1 MRLNLPVTDNEYRL
15 PSDEVII
22 TRTDAQGNIE
32 YANQAFFRSSGY
44 DRAEIIGQPQNIV
57 RHPDMPAAAFADMWA
72 TIRGG
77 TPWTGVVKNR
87 RKDGGFYW
95 VLANITPVFQDGK
108 PSGYLSV
115 RTAPTKAQVTA
126 AATLYADLKRDA
138 QSRWRLSGGE
148 AFRKGAAG
156 VVQRILRLPVVA
168 RLLVVQAAQVVLI
181 ALAAASATLW
191 TAPPVVTWSLA
202 GAAVAMCGAAACYLA
217 FNILQP
223 VMRLNRSA
231 LAVLSGQL
239 QHRFPECGDAQ
250 TRLLGRFLNQMNAR
264 LVGVLLDTRNSIERV
279 WQSSVGLA
287 SGNADLSE
295 RTEQQASAIEQ
306 TTATLAQITET
317 ARQNASDAER
327 AHQEGRSTADA
338 ASAAAGG
345 VRRSAS
351 LMEQVTTQSRRI
363 AEITS
368 VIDDIAIQTNL
379 LALNAAVEAARA
391 GQHGRG
397 FAVVAGEVRSLAQR
411 AEAAAKQI
419 KALIENSLEVVQASS
434 DAAISAGSEMD
445 RVEQSVSALTRT
457 ISAIA
462 NASRGQSVEI
472 EQTSAAVE
480 QMAHITQMNAAL
492 VEESAAAATGLK
504 QQAQAL
510 EDAVNVLAS

>member
-1 MRLNLPVTDNEYRL
+1 MRVNLPVTDKEYEL
-15 PSDEVII
+15 PSGEVII
-22 TRTDAQGNIE
+22 TRTDVRGNIE

-44 DRAEIIGQPQNIV
+44 DRAEIMGQPQNIV

-72 TIRGG
+72 AIRAG

-95 VLANITPVFQDGK
+95 VLANVTPIFQDGK

-115 RTAPTKAQVTA
+115 RIKPARAQIA
-126 AATLYADLKRDA
+126 AATRLYADLQRGA
-138 QSRWRLSGGE
+138 RSRWRLSGGE

-156 VVQRILRLPVVA
+156 VIQHMLRLPVVA
-168 RLLVVQAAQVVLI
+168 RLLAVQFAQI
-181 ALAAASATLW
+181 ALILMAASGATLW
-191 TAPPVVTWSLA
+191 SAPPAVTWALA
-202 GAAVAMCGAAACYLA
+202 GAATAMCGAAACYLVL
-217 FNILQP
+217 NLLRP
-223 VMRLNRSA
+223 LMGLNRSA

-264 LVGVLLDTRNSIERV
+264 LVGVLLDTRTSIAGV

-295 RTEQQASAIEQ
+295 RTEQQASAIEE

-317 ARQNASDAER
+317 ARQNASDAEQ
-327 AHQEGRSTADA
+327 AHQEGRRTAESA
-338 ASAAAGG
+338 CAAAGG
-345 VRRSAS
+345 VRRSATM
-351 LMEQVTTQSRRI
+351 MEQLSTQSRKI

-397 FAVVAGEVRSLAQR
+397 FAVVAGEVRTLAQR
-411 AEAAAKQI
+411 AAAAARQI
-419 KALIENSLEVVQASS
+419 KALIENSLEVVEASTE
-434 DAAISAGSEMD
+434 AAVSAGSEMD

-472 EQTSAAVE
+472 EQTSTAIE
-480 QMAHITQMNAAL
+480 QITQITQMNAAL
-492 VEESAAAATGLK
+492 VEESAAAAMGLK